1 MAGFYLFLG
10 QMLFFLVYTG
20 VKCIN
25 LTRRIIFAHQLST
38 IKDISPADEVLPY
51 KRPESDFFSGELFIL
66 KTHFEITKYF
76 NLQELKYL
84 LGQFLEDPFNQSTK
98 LGRSQGKKKKNM
110 VRCVVLCILSTRL
123 TLLLSA
129 IVLIGM
135 KYEL

>member
-66 KTHFEITKYF
+66 KTHFEITKYLF
-76 NLQELKYL
+76 SIFKSPNICQGNFQKIRSTSPQNLGGLKA
-84 LGQFLEDPFNQSTK
+84 K
-98 LGRSQGKKKKNM
+98 RKKNM
-110 VRCVVLCILSTRL
+110 VSFVYPVNASYTAVRRHCTDW
-123 TLLLSA
+123 
-129 IVLIGM
+129 
-135 KYEL
+135 YEI